1 MLLNA
6 INNVKKLLENFMKKN
21 CRRQFRIEKVTKRK
35 SNKLYIKWKA
45 YDNYLHSWIDKNG
58 NV

>member
-6 INNVKKLLENFMKKN
+6 INNVKKLLEHFMKKN

-45 YDNYLHSWIDKNG
+45 YDNYLEI
-58 NV
+58 